1 MDDPDITYQ
10 LGLCAMAQFQYQKAE
25 SLFKKLHQLYPEQE
39 INSLTLAEC
48 YMMQKIWPEA
58 IKLYQE
64 LTRQNPRSKLY
75 EFLLNRAQDVVE
87 REKYVMGKHLLNNSQ
102 QILSSGSSREALDL
116 LLQAEQLLPNDL
128 AILNNIGIIYSE
140 QKKWQEAYT
149 YLEKALKLAPDNS
162 RLRSHFL
169 RIKARL
175 RR

>member
-1 MDDPDITYQ
+1 
-10 LGLCAMAQFQYQKAE
+10 MAQYQYQKAE
-25 SLFKKLHQLYPEQE
+25 SLFKKLHLLYPEQE

-58 IKLYQE
+58 INLYSE
-64 LTRQNPRSKLY
+64 LHRRNPRSKLY

-87 REKYVMGKHLLNNSQ
+87 REKYVMGKHLLNNSLQ
-102 QILSSGSSREALDL
+102 KISSGISREALDL

-140 QKKWQEAYT
+140 QKKWKEAFT
-149 YLEKALKLAPDNS
+149 YLERALKLAPDNS
-162 RLRSHFL
+162 RLRNQFL
-169 RIKARL
+169 KVKARL